1 MLLRSFQA
9 WSLNETRFRLHY
21 RWCNDTAFAPSLPR
35 SFIAAEDQRFMRHHG
50 FDVQAISRA
59 QQYNAHG
66 KRLRGASTISQQV
79 AKNVFLWQGRSWF
92 RKGLEAWYTVL
103 IELFWPKR
111 RILEIYAN
119 VAEFGPGVY
128 GVQAAA
134 NQFWHQDAATLT
146 SAQAALLAAV
156 LPAPNRFAVNHPSR
170 YVWRRAEWI
179 QQQARLLTASQVPPI
194 TLSSH
199 SHHE

>member
-1 MLLRSFQA
+1 MLLRSLQA
-9 WSLNETRFRLHY
+9 WSTNETTFQLHY
-21 RWCNDTAFAPSLPR
+21 RWCDYAAFAPSLPR
-35 SFIAAEDQRFMRHHG
+35 SFIAAEDQRFMSHHG

-59 QQYNAHG
+59 QQHNAHA
-66 KRLRGASTISQQV
+66 KRLWGASTISQQV
-79 AKNVFLWQGRSWF
+79 AKNVFLWQGRSWL

-103 IELFWPKR
+103 IELFWSKR

-119 VAEFGPGVY
+119 VAEFGPGIY

-134 NQFWHQDAATLT
+134 NQFWQQDAATLT
-146 SAQAALLAAV
+146 SEQAALLAAV
-156 LPAPNRFAVNHPSR
+156 LPAPNRFAANHPNR

-179 QQQARLLTASQVPPI
+179 KQQARLLTASQVPPR

-199 SHHE
+199 PRHE